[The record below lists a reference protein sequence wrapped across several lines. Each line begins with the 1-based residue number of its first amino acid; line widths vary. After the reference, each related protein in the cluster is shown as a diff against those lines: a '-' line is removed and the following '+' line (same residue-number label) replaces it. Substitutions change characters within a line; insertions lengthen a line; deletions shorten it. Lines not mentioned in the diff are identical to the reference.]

1 MRSSKL
7 LPAEAFASFMQKARQ
22 LDLSPIAYQLMYNDQ
37 GPQWS
42 KEETIKAI
50 AHYLGFLYLA
60 DQYPRLTLVPSY
72 DIDQVWHYHILD
84 TSKYID
90 DCMVLFGYIIHHFP
104 YLGLRDESDQL
115 HQHRAYALTQALL
128 RKHFQGMSA
137 ETEAPPSDCEPIR
150 AEELSQSLTCQSTE
164 AESLSQPSRREA
176 RPRVAFSIEA
186 IFDKLQ
192 SA

>member
-7 LPAEAFASFMQKARQ
+7 SPSEDFASFMQTAKQ
-22 LDLSPIAYQLMYNDQ
+22 LDLSPIAYQLMYNDY
-37 GPQWS
+37 GPQWT
-42 KEETIKAI
+42 KEETVKAI

-60 DQYPRLTLVPSY
+60 DKYPRLTLVPSY
-72 DIDQVWHYHILD
+72 EIDQVWHYHILD

-90 DCMVLFGYIIHHFP
+90 DCMMLFGYIIHHFP
-104 YLGLRDESDQL
+104 YLGLRDEQDQI

-128 RKHFQGMSA
+128 RQHFQGISIEPDA
-137 ETEAPPSDCEPIR
+137 APSDCEPIV
-150 AEELSQSLTCQSTE
+150 EEMPPSVSCQSVE
-164 AESLSQPSRREA
+164 GERLAVPSQRET
-176 RPRVAFSIEA
+176 RPRVPLSMEA